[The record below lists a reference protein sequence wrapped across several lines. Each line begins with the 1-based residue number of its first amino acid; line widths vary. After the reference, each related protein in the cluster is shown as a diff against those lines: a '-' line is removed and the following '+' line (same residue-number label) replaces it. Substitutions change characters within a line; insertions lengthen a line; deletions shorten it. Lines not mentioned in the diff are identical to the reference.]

1 MVSRVADSILT
12 SIKKIIGVTEL
23 DTSFDP
29 DIIMHTNTVFSV
41 LTQLGVGPTA
51 GFMIEDSTPTWDDF
65 LSVKQVGQ
73 LQADGT
79 VVYTDQQLTAANKLL
94 NMVKTYVYLR
104 VRLIF
109 DPPQTSFVIESI
121 NKQIEE
127 LEVRMSIVRE
137 GESWVDPVPPTVVT
151 ETVWG

>member
-1 MVSRVADSILT
+1 LVTSILT
-12 SIKKIIGVTEL
+12 NVKKLVGLSAE

-29 DIIMHTNTVFSV
+29 DIMIHINAILAV
-41 LTQLGVGPTA
+41 LTQLGIGPED
-51 GFMIEDSTPTWDDF
+51 GFTIEDAEPTWRDF
-65 LSVKQVGQ
+65 L
-73 LQADGT
+73 AD
-79 VVYTDQQLTAANKLL
+79 DKLL

-104 VRLIF
+104 VRLLF
-109 DPPQTSFVIESI
+109 DPPSTSFVIESL

-137 GESWVDPVPPTVVT
+137 GESWVDPNPPTVVA

>member
-1 MVSRVADSILT
+1 MADSILT
-12 SIKKIIGVTEL
+12 NIKKIVGITEL

-29 DIIMHTNTVFSV
+29 DIIMHTNTVFAV
-41 LTQLGVGPTA
+41 LNQLGIGPTD
-51 GFMIEDSTPTWDDF
+51 GFVIEDATPTWDDF
-65 LSVKQVGQ
+65 L
-73 LQADGT
+73 DG
-79 VVYTDQQLTAANKLL
+79 DKRL

-104 VRLIF
+104 VRLLF
-109 DPPQTSFVIESI
+109 DPPQTSFVIESL

-137 GESWVDPVPPTVVT
+137 GDSWVDPKPPTAVM

>member
-1 MVSRVADSILT
+1 MADSILT
-12 SIKKIIGVTEL
+12 NVKKIIGIVES

-29 DIIMHTNTVFSV
+29 DIVMHINTVFSV
-41 LTQLGVGPTA
+41 LTQLGIGPTA
-51 GFMIEDSTPTWDDF
+51 GFMIEDATPTWDDF
-65 LSVKQVGQ
+65 LSVKQIGQ

-79 VVYTDQQLTAANKLL
+79 VVYTDEQLSAVNKLL

-109 DPPQTSFVIESI
+109 DPPQTSFVIESL

-127 LEVRMSIVRE
+127 LEVRISMERE
-137 GESWVDPVPPTVVT
+137 GESWVDPMPVTVLT

>member
-1 MVSRVADSILT
+1 MADSILT
-12 SIKKIIGVTEL
+12 SVKKIVGIAEA

-29 DIIMHTNTVFSV
+29 DIILHVNTVFSV
-41 LTQLGVGPTA
+41 LTQLGIGPTA
-51 GFMIEDSTPTWDDF
+51 GFMIEDAGPTWDDF
-65 LSVKQVGQ
+65 LGVRQSGIRE
-73 LQADGT
+73 ADGSVT
-79 VVYTDQQLTAANKLL
+79 YSDQQLISANKLL

-121 NKQIEE
+121 NQQIRE
-127 LEVRMSIVRE
+127 LEYRISVVRE
-137 GESWVDPVPPTVVT
+137 GESWVDPAPPIVIA

>member
-1 MVSRVADSILT
+1 MADSILT
-12 SIKKIIGVTEL
+12 NIKKIVGITEA
-23 DTSFDP
+23 DTSFDA

-41 LTQLGVGPTA
+41 LTQLGIGPTT
-51 GFMIEDSTPTWDDF
+51 GFMIEDAAPTWDDF
-65 LSVKQVGQ
+65 LSVRQDGQ
-73 LQADGT
+73 LQTDGT
-79 VVYTDQQLTAANKLL
+79 VIYTDEQLSAVNKLL

-121 NKQIEE
+121 NEQIRE
-127 LEVRMSIVRE
+127 LEVRISIARE
-137 GESWVDPVPPTVVT
+137 GESWVDPSPPIVVT